1 MSIPNAA
8 SRDEHTIMTS
18 FRHSPRGF
26 SPGAPEAR
34 LQGSGDNAGD
44 GLLMFVVFTVAVLTS
59 TAAVVLIALLGEW
72 WVLGFGFAIH
82 VIMTAFVLLTIVQ
95 VMAGPHRSIA
105 GRDGRFRTSLS
116 SRGSPASCHQAA
128 ARTVTASTAGSPAS
142 ALGPA
147 LPGGI

>member
-18 FRHSPRGF
+18 FRHSSPGF
-26 SPGAPEAR
+26 SPDTPDATLRGA
-34 LQGSGDNAGD
+34 GDDASD

-82 VIMTAFVLLTIVQ
+82 VIMTAFVVLTIVQ
-95 VMAGPHRSIA
+95 VMAGPNRSIA
-105 GRDGRFRTSLS
+105 RRDGPSGPSWS
-116 SRGSPASCHQAA
+116 SRSSPTSSHQAA
-128 ARTVTASTAGSPAS
+128 AAP
-142 ALGPA
+142 
-147 LPGGI
+147 